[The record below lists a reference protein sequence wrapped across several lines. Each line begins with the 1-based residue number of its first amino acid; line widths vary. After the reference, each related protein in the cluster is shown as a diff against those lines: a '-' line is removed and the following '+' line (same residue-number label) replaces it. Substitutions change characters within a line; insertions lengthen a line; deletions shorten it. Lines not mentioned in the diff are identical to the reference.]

1 MDVENGYFLI
11 KFQSH
16 EDYEKFLTPGPWIVF
31 GHYLMVQPWTLE
43 LNPLQAFP
51 NKTTI
56 WVWLLGLLGY
66 FYKLRVLEEIRGL
79 IGKVT
84 KLDFQI
90 EKDSRGK
97 FSRMAM
103 FIDLG
108 KSLISQILVNGVVR
122 RVEFESLLLVCFS
135 CGRFGH
141 MQNSYPSSRPVNDA
155 ARGMDLTE
163 KKPSK
168 KEKTVEPTEAFGP
181 LMLVKWKSM

>member
-1 MDVENGYFLI
+1 M
-11 KFQSH
+11 
-16 EDYEKFLTPGPWIVF
+16 T
-31 GHYLMVQPWTLE
+31 
-43 LNPLQAFP
+43 
-51 NKTTI
+51 
-56 WVWLLGLLGY
+56 WVKLPDLLGY
-66 FYKLRVLEEIRGL
+66 LYKLRVLEEIRGL
-79 IGKVT
+79 IGKVI

-90 EKDSRGK
+90 EKGSRGK

-108 KSLISQILVNGVVR
+108 KSLISQILVNSVVQ

-141 MQNSYPSSRPVNDA
+141 MQKSYPSSRPVNDA
-155 ARGMDLTE
+155 ARGMDLME

-181 LMLVKWKSM
+181 LMLVEWKS